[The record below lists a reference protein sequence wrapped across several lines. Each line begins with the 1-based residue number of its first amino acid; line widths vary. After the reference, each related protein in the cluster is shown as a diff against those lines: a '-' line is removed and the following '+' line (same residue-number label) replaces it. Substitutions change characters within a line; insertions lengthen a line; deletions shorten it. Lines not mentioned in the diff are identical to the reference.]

1 MADKWLTFD
10 CYGTVA
16 DWNSG
21 MGGALAGLA
30 GVSGADA
37 GRLLTAYHQAE
48 LEIEADPRWRP
59 YREVL
64 TAGLARAAERER
76 VRLPRGGE
84 EAFVRAWPDIPVF
97 DDAGPALATLR
108 ERGWRLAFLTNCDE
122 DLFATTRSR
131 LPVPFDEWVT
141 AEEVRSYKPDLA
153 HFRRFAEKTGVT
165 RADWIHVAN
174 SWVLDILPAA
184 RMGLRCVWVDRDLTG
199 HPAKLADRRITS
211 MRRLPEAVRDVNA
224 IPPRASE
231 LGPVKLRTERAGEG
245 RAVGGARRGGGD
257 PAVGLG
263 QAGHPGRGRRGG
275 RARARGRLRG
285 PGGWRGG
292 RLGRGGVCGARPVKS
307 EPRIRSTVPGVR
319 LDTCSEVALVSCFMS
334 VFTAGMSAAEEY
346 SMTDLV

>member
-21 MGGALAGLA
+21 MGSALAGLA
-30 GVSGADA
+30 GVSGAVA

-48 LEIEADPRWRP
+48 LEIEADPQWRS

-131 LPVPFDEWVT
+131 LPVAFDEWVT
-141 AEEVRSYKPDLA
+141 AEEVRSYKPDLG
-153 HFRRFAEKTGVT
+153 HFRRFAEKAGVARAGLASSNTGMSGQARTNASSPPRGSRT
-165 RADWIHVAN
+165 R
-174 SWVLDILPAA
+174 SRSAA
-184 RMGLRCVWVDRDLTG
+184 R
-199 HPAKLADRRITS
+199 
-211 MRRLPEAVRDVNA
+211 
-224 IPPRASE
+224 AS
-231 LGPVKLRTERAGEG
+231 
-245 RAVGGARRGGGD
+245 
-257 PAVGLG
+257 PAV
-263 QAGHPGRGRRGG
+263 
-275 RARARGRLRG
+275 
-285 PGGWRGG
+285 
-292 RLGRGGVCGARPVKS
+292 
-307 EPRIRSTVPGVR
+307 STSR
-319 LDTCSEVALVSCFMS
+319 
-334 VFTAGMSAAEEY
+334 
-346 SMTDLV
+346 